1 MQLKALS
8 DRVQVFLGLANIG
21 LLLLTDDRVALVDAG
36 LDRRQARHV
45 LEILTDYRY
54 SLDTI
59 LVTHAHADH
68 TGGCAFLQEATG
80 CRILAGPREAPAV
93 DNPIIQAIVL
103 FGGAPLPELINR
115 SLVAD
120 PARATAIEG
129 STMRLDDLEIEVLDL
144 PGHSIGQKG
153 FLVDGVAFVGDAL
166 FPEPVIK
173 RNRLLYVF
181 DPIDHLASLQR
192 LESVNATTVVGGHF
206 PPVTDRHSLL
216 EANRK
221 HVEHLFQF
229 VRSLLTGPQTFER
242 LLKELL
248 GRFQLRKSGWEYF
261 LYRSTLNGY
270 LSALK
275 RRGEADC
282 RVIDNLLLWVGA
294 TAPEPPPPSETG
306 PGPAGGPGGG
316 HP

>member
-1 MQLKALS
+1 MQLKALT
-8 DRVQVFLGLANIG
+8 DRVQLFAGPVNIG
-21 LLLLTDDRVALVDAG
+21 LVLLADDRVALIDSG

-45 LEILTDYRY
+45 LEILADYRY
-54 SLDTI
+54 RLDTI

-80 CRILAGPREAPAV
+80 CRILASRREAPAI
-93 DNPIIQAIVL
+93 DNPLIQAIVL
-103 FGGAPLPELINR
+103 FGGAPLPELVNPF
-115 SLVAD
+115 LVAD
-120 PARATAIEG
+120 PARATAIDEP
-129 STMRLDDLEIEVLDL
+129 TLHLDDLTIEVLDL
-144 PGHSIGQKG
+144 PGHSIGQIG

-181 DPIDHLASLQR
+181 DPIEHLASLQR
-192 LESVNATTVVGGHF
+192 LEAVPASVFVGGHF
-206 PPVTDRHSLL
+206 PAVTDRHSLL
-216 EANRK
+216 TANRK
-221 HVEHLFQF
+221 HVEQLFQF

-242 LLKELL
+242 ILKELL

-282 RVIDNLLLWVGA
+282 RIMDNVLLWFGRTPA
-294 TAPEPPPPSETG
+294 APTTPTADGST
-306 PGPAGGPGGG
+306 PGGKEG
-316 HP
+316 QP